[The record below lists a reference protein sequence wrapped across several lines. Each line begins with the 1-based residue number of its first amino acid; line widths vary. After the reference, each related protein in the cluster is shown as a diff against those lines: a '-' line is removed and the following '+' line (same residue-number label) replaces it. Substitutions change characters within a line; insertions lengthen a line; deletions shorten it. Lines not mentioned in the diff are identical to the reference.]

1 MSRMCYV
8 VGFFWSREPYCQALT
23 PFYSEFLLLVKVL
36 TKASQTTQKTP
47 FTSLWR
53 WSGQSGNE
61 HVNVL
66 EFSGASRVSPLK
78 WRGTFGGIMEV
89 KWSFW
94 TQTGGS
100 KSAIYISI
108 LPYIAP
114 IMKQIH
120 LFANKLD
127 QSNIYDYELVF
138 ILTRSSLL
146 IIAEW

>member
-1 MSRMCYV
+1 MSIPATSSVFSSIWDVAEYGCAI
-8 VGFFWSREPYCQALT
+8 P
-23 PFYSEFLLLVKVL
+23 K
-36 TKASQTTQKTP
+36 TT
-47 FTSLWR
+47 L
-53 WSGQSGNE
+53 
-61 HVNVL
+61 
-66 EFSGASRVSPLK
+66 VSPLK

-94 TQTGGS
+94 TQIGGS

-114 IMKQIH
+114 VMKQIH
-120 LFANKLD
+120 LFANKFD

-138 ILTRSSLL
+138 ILTGSSLL

>member
-1 MSRMCYV
+1 MLSVGQYLEEYWV
-8 VGFFWSREPYCQALT
+8 VGPLMNALREGWTHNC
-23 PFYSEFLLLVKVL
+23 
-36 TKASQTTQKTP
+36 
-47 FTSLWR
+47 
-53 WSGQSGNE
+53 
-61 HVNVL
+61 
-66 EFSGASRVSPLK
+66 SGASRVSPLK

-94 TQTGGS
+94 TQIGGS

-114 IMKQIH
+114 VMKQIH
-120 LFANKLD
+120 LFANKFD

-138 ILTRSSLL
+138 ILTGSSLL

>member
-1 MSRMCYV
+1 MSLCLSV
-8 VGFFWSREPYCQALT
+8 SL
-23 PFYSEFLLLVKVL
+23 SLSLSLSLL
-36 TKASQTTQKTP
+36 
-47 FTSLWR
+47 FTY
-53 WSGQSGNE
+53 
-61 HVNVL
+61 
-66 EFSGASRVSPLK
+66 SGASRVSPLK

-94 TQTGGS
+94 TQIGGS

-114 IMKQIH
+114 VMKQIH
-120 LFANKLD
+120 LFANKFD

-138 ILTRSSLL
+138 ILTGSSLL

>member
-1 MSRMCYV
+1 MHARLHKIDRIGMV
-8 VGFFWSREPYCQALT
+8 VVS
-23 PFYSEFLLLVKVL
+23 
-36 TKASQTTQKTP
+36 
-47 FTSLWR
+47 
-53 WSGQSGNE
+53 
-61 HVNVL
+61 
-66 EFSGASRVSPLK
+66 SGASRVSPLK

-94 TQTGGS
+94 TQIGGS

-114 IMKQIH
+114 VMKQIH
-120 LFANKLD
+120 LFANKFD

-138 ILTRSSLL
+138 ILTGSSLL

>member
-1 MSRMCYV
+1 MD
-8 VGFFWSREPYCQALT
+8 GIALC
-23 PFYSEFLLLVKVL
+23 
-36 TKASQTTQKTP
+36 
-47 FTSLWR
+47 
-53 WSGQSGNE
+53 
-61 HVNVL
+61 
-66 EFSGASRVSPLK
+66 SGASRVSPLK

-94 TQTGGS
+94 TQIGGS

-114 IMKQIH
+114 VMKQIH
-120 LFANKLD
+120 LFANKFD

-138 ILTRSSLL
+138 ILTGSSLL